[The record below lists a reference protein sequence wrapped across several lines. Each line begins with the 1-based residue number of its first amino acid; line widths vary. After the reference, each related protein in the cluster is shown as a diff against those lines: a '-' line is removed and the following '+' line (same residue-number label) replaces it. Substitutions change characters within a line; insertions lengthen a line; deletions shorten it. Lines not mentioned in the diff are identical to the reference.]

1 MSVKTTRLWRRTQ
14 GTHFTTMTSLLF
26 SLKWLASGA
35 VLFAAGCA
43 QLPVTDAPAPIR
55 LDFPP
60 MQSFPSASPGPAT
73 RANTQIAADFLDL
86 TFEMESGRPLA
97 VLTRFE
103 GPITVRVAG
112 PTTPQLNRDLDG
124 LIARLRNE
132 AGLDIRRTDKIDASI
147 AVQLIPTRDLQRVA
161 PNAACF
167 VVPRVQSWSELRAA
181 RNSGILDW
189 GTLERREKAA
199 IFIPSDATPQETRDC
214 LHEEL
219 AQALGPIN
227 DLYRLPDSVFNDDNI
242 HAVLTGFDMLILRTI
257 YAPDLRNGMSRD
269 AVQQA
274 LPRILARINPRG
286 ERISAPPEVRTP
298 QVWKTLIEAAL
309 TDQRSD
315 RQRRLAAAQAI
326 DAGVAMGWSGVRAGF
341 AQYAYGRLQIENDA
355 SKALQAFND
364 ANRIFAQT
372 PETNL
377 HRAYI
382 AAQLAAYTLISGDA
396 EATISITEAA
406 IPVARQYQNAALM
419 SLLMMFQAEAR
430 DLQGDTDAGMAV
442 RLDSL
447 GWALYGFGTRSEV
460 VDRLNEIAS
469 LAPRM
474 APS

>member
-1 MSVKTTRLWRRTQ
+1 MKRLV
-14 GTHFTTMTSLLF
+14 
-26 SLKWLASGA
+26 AGA
-35 VLFAAGCA
+35 VLFAAACA
-43 QLPVTDAPAPIR
+43 EVPVSDAPTPIR

-60 MQSFPSASPGPAT
+60 MKSFASNSPGPAT
-73 RANTQIAADFLDL
+73 RANSQIAADFLDL
-86 TFEMESGRPLA
+86 TFEMESGRPLPI
-97 VLTRFE
+97 LTRFE
-103 GPITVRVAG
+103 GLITVRVAG
-112 PTTPQLNRDLDG
+112 PTTPQLNRDLDN

-132 AGLDIRRTDKIDASI
+132 AGLDIRLTDNIDANI

-167 VVPRVQSWSELRAA
+167 VVPRVQSWSELRSA

-227 DLYRLPDSVFNDDNI
+227 DLYRLPDSIFNDDNI
-242 HAVLTGFDMLILRTI
+242 HAVLTGFDMLILRVL

-269 AVQQA
+269 AVAQA
-274 LPRILARINPRG
+274 LPRILARLNPRG
-286 ERISAPPEVRTP
+286 ERIAAPREVRTP
-298 QVWKTLIEAAL
+298 QGWKNLIEAAL
-309 TDQRSD
+309 TDERSD

-326 DAGVAMGWSGVRAGF
+326 DASAAMGLGGAREGF
-341 AQYAYGRLQIENDA
+341 AQYAYGRLQIENDG
-355 SKALQAFND
+355 SRALEAFNE
-364 ANRIFAQT
+364 ANRIFART
-372 PETNL
+372 PETTL

-396 EATISITEAA
+396 EATISITSAA

-419 SLLMMFQAEAR
+419 SLLMMFQAEAL
-430 DLQGDTDAGMAV
+430 DLQGNTDAGMAL

-447 GWALYGFGTRSEV
+447 GWGLYGFGTRSEV

-469 LAPRM
+469 LAPRTP
-474 APS
+474 PS